1 MKHGYNRFMI
11 KIVWIGFE
19 SLMLLD

>member
-19 SLMLLD
+19 SLVQLD

>member
-19 SLMLLD
+19 SFMQLD